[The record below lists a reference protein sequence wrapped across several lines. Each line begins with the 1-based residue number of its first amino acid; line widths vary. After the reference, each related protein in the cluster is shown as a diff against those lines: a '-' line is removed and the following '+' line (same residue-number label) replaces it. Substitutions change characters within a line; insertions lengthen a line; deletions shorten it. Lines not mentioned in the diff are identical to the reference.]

1 MFPFLKSYN
10 VYRWLVGHS
19 YVQSDART
27 VSSARMTLDELS
39 PAQFIWEPYAGILD
53 RLPDY
58 CLAGR
63 PLWRYRG
70 PLICVYIVEPH
81 QPDRVAR
88 QFGMIQ
94 RIPDQPHYSQEHHA
108 MTLRGQ
114 KVLDY
119 IQTHQPSVTHWQ
131 HRMEHIWIDDLI
143 DGDAIV
149 PEYMDWYL
157 PRTVRFLSHIGALH
171 VHLVSIFSLLY
182 LHFL

>member
-1 MFPFLKSYN
+1 MFLFFKSYN

-19 YVQSDART
+19 YVDSDART
-27 VSSARMTLDELS
+27 VSSARTALDELS

-81 QPDRVAR
+81 Q
-88 QFGMIQ
+88 
-94 RIPDQPHYSQEHHA
+94 HHA
-108 MTLRGQ
+108 MMLRGQ

-143 DGDAIV
+143 DGDATI